1 MKRMY
6 RCWKNRGG
14 KICQIF
20 ICGFPAASEMPQI
33 SSIILS
39 ISRGEVGNIRKRF
52 WKDMKVISIQML
64 IPDTMQFRSKTLS
77 SLHASASDFRGC
89 TSQRYP
95 YPGNIKTCGSNPP
108 SESTLWHRVRI
119 EGAFSWPEEKER
131 LIRAKTLLKA
141 FWSWAEKNAMG
152 ELRNPNFRTFF
163 IARWRTVRDFFTT
176 WKMETVPS
184 VILLQKTV
192 SDHLWLAERTVCSPV
207 AWKGLEPVQESIH
220 RFIWRLPLKSERTE
234 LYSCEQWA
242 KYPAVCHSAGFLGML
257 QNTNSGGFCNIPLW
271 FRQVIWTIHIGRAQ
285 SKNNTSRKWK

>member
-163 IARWRTVRDFFTT
+163 IARWRTVRDFFHYL
-176 WKMETVPS
+176 EDGNGS
-184 VILLQKTV
+184 I
-192 SDHLWLAERTVCSPV
+192 SNSLAENGIRPFV
-207 AWKGLEPVQESIH
+207 
-220 RFIWRLPLKSERTE
+220 
-234 LYSCEQWA
+234 
-242 KYPAVCHSAGFLGML
+242 
-257 QNTNSGGFCNIPLW
+257 
-271 FRQVIWTIHIGRAQ
+271 IGR
-285 SKNNTSRKWK
+285 KNCLFSGSLKRAGASARIYTPFYLTLTFKVRKNGTLFLRAVSQIPRSLP